1 MARSQTEY
9 CALRL
14 SERQSVNLHVEP
26 SWSPAN
32 SRFSCKSRAKGE
44 PFDALRSALACDFA
58 SLILLGTDEARPA
71 SEAKKNAPPQGAT
84 HSCLNYEDWSSYPTA

>member
-1 MARSQTEY
+1 MARSHTEY

-32 SRFSCKSRAKGE
+32 SRFSRKSNAKGE

-71 SEAKKNAPPQGAT
+71 SEAKKMPQQGAT